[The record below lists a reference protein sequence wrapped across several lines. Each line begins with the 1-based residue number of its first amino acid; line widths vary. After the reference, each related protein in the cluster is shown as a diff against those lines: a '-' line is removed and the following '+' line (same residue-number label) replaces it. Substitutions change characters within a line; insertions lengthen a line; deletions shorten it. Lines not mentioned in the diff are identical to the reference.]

1 MKLIDKSVDYT
12 LAVLYRLWAWLGR
25 KLNVTLTETRWVQV
39 PVPVD
44 RPETQETLAKL
55 VAENDDLT
63 QECLQLQER
72 VVELADEADK
82 METKLKQAI
91 WALDRHHSHEP
102 TGPNRPNNN
111 RKLTEREVR
120 EIREHSRMGWK
131 NADLARAFDV
141 NPATISRIIRGQ
153 YHKKKGL

>member
-25 KLNVTLTETRWVQV
+25 KLNVTATETRWVQV

-55 VAENDDLT
+55 VAENNELKADNDLLREEVGDLCH
-63 QECLQLQER
+63 QIGLFKAAE
-72 VVELADEADK
+72 V
-82 METKLKQAI
+82 
-91 WALDRHHSHEP
+91 
-102 TGPNRPNNN
+102 GPNRPNNN
-111 RKLTEREVR
+111 RKLTEREVQ